1 MINRSYLLLEIYKE
15 YNTKLILKT
24 RQRNEILT
32 IEINKA
38 LQRIENG
45 SYATVKKQDM

>member
-1 MINRSYLLLEIYKE
+1 M
-15 YNTKLILKT
+15 KT
-24 RQRNEILT
+24 RQNEILT

-45 SYATVKKQDM
+45 SYATQRNRTCNLFALLSHIDKYTMLRKLRFL